1 MTQFFLLQDD
11 LKMARNLKFIL
22 ILFEQMSGLK
32 INFHK
37 SEIFCFGSALRVKEL
52 YSDIFT
58 CPVNFLPMKYLGIP
72 IDCKKLSNMKW
83 AFTEEKMNKKLGMWK
98 SRFLSIGGRVTLI
111 NSSLS
116 NLPLYMLSLF
126 LAPKLVLKNWDTF
139 RKRML
144 WQGGD
149 NTRKYHLVNWPTVC
163 SPKDQGGLGILDLRN
178 MNISLLTKWLWRLE
192 TPDGLWQKIIR
203 HKYIKDNPLI
213 VVEKNKIYLSFG
225 GGS

>member
-1 MTQFFLLQDD
+1 
-11 LKMARNLKFIL
+11 
-22 ILFEQMSGLK
+22 
-32 INFHK
+32 
-37 SEIFCFGSALRVKEL
+37 
-52 YSDIFT
+52 
-58 CPVNFLPMKYLGIP
+58 MKYLGIP
-72 IDCKKLSNMKW
+72 IDCKKLSNTKL
-83 AFTEEKMNKKLGMWK
+83 AFTKEKMNKKLGMWK

-116 NLPLYMLSLF
+116 NLPMYMLSLF
-126 LAPKLVLKNWDTF
+126 LTPKLVLKNRDTF

-192 TPDGLWQKIIR
+192 TSDGLWQKIIR

-213 VVEKNKIYLSFG
+213 VVEKRKYISVLEG
-225 GGS
+225 ALGE